1 MTPRDRTG
9 AACLSGYTSAVAMPT
24 VASTS
29 NAATTGRGRHWVRS
43 RVDARS
49 IAATL
54 RRRDDAL
61 PAPAAL
67 GGEQLQLALRRVHED
82 VLTRGPDGERRVQR
96 ARVAIPTAGHLRDER
111 FVSPVQG
118 GEPAAPAHDLRM
130 PAVAGPLERDHVPRR
145 MQLAVL
151 TEQVGAAEQRRI
163 DVPDP
168 HLAQAKA
175 LAV

>member
-1 MTPRDRTG
+1 MTPSDRTG

-43 RVDARS
+43 RVDARF
-49 IAATL
+49 IAPTL

-67 GGEQLQLALRRVHED
+67 GGEQLQLTLRRVHED
-82 VLTRGPDGERRVQR
+82 VLTRGPGGEQR
-96 ARVAIPTAGHLRDER
+96 IEWARVAIPAAGHLSNQRL
-111 FVSPVQG
+111 VSPVQG
-118 GEPAAPAHDLRM
+118 GEPAAPAHDLGVVG
-130 PAVAGPLERDHVPRR
+130 VAGPLERDHVPRR

-151 TEQVGAAEQRRI
+151 
-163 DVPDP
+163 
-168 HLAQAKA
+168 
-175 LAV
+175 